1 MVWSGES
8 AFKNSKL
15 TVIVPV
21 FNEAPRIIENLTLLT
36 NEVERH
42 FSNYEIIAISDG
54 STDATAMKLATYQH
68 PHLKAVIQEKN
79 SGKGSVVRKGFQMA
93 TGDYVLFIDGGME
106 IHPKEIRIFM
116 GLMSVYECD
125 IVVGSKRHPQS
136 RVAYPW
142 HRRMLSW
149 IFQRL
154 VHRLFRLDVTDTQ
167 VGIKLFRGEVVKTIL
182 PYLEINRYG
191 FDLEILSLAKRF
203 GYGRILEAP
212 IHMDYFGKNE
222 RNVVR
227 EIFHVFKVAYSL
239 LKDTLELYAR
249 LRKIAYL
256 PRPNV
261 EKLEDKQRAG

>member
-8 AFKNSKL
+8 AYKNSKL
-15 TVIVPV
+15 SVIVPV
-21 FNEAPRIIENLTLLT
+21 FNEAPRIVENLNLLT
-36 NEVERH
+36 REIERH
-42 FSNYEIIAISDG
+42 FSNYEIIVISDG
-54 STDATAMKLATYQH
+54 STDATAAKLLTYQH
-68 PHLKAVIQEKN
+68 PHLKAVLKEKN
-79 SGKGSVVRKGFQMA
+79 AGKGSVVREGFAQA

-125 IVVGSKRHPQS
+125 IVIGSKRHPQS

-142 HRRMLSW
+142 HRRILSW

-154 VHRLFRLDVTDTQ
+154 VHQLFRLDVTDTQ
-167 VGIKLFRGEVVKTIL
+167 VGIKLLRAEIVKTIL
-182 PYLEINRYG
+182 PHLEVNRYG

-212 IHMDYFGKNE
+212 IHMEYFGKND

-227 EIFHVFKVAYSL
+227 EFFHVFKITYSL
-239 LKDTLELYAR
+239 LKDTLALYAR

-261 EKLEDKQRAG
+261 KSIDENQRTG